1 MLAVRVKNNEYP
13 SPPCSSSKMRVE
25 LNKWRDQVS
34 QMFPTGWALKVCIES
49 FTIPRTE
56 PMEASMNLLVKG
68 RIGKLWSGV
77 LSVALLELLLHHL

>member
-1 MLAVRVKNNEYP
+1 
-13 SPPCSSSKMRVE
+13 MRVE